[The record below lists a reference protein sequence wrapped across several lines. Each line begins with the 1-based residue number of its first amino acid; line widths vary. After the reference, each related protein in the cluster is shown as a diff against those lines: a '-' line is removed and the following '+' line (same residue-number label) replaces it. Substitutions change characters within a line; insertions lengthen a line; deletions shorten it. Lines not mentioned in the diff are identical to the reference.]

1 VSGPYD
7 INNLLDGIVTLPSV
21 PTTLARLLRMVD
33 DPDCPLGDVGKA
45 VAADPA
51 IALKALR
58 LVNSAYY
65 GLGQRVTSVEHAVNL
80 LGIKVVKNLVYTATV
95 FDTFKDG
102 AEYVF
107 RHSIACGVAM
117 RALIESGH
125 RAYGIDHEEAFV
137 YGIVHDSGK
146 LVLQEH
152 LPEESEK
159 ANQYCLQEGVPI
171 FEAEQKIIGVDH
183 AVLGAALAQN
193 WKLPHEL
200 VQAIGAHHDLSRC
213 SEPGI
218 RLLAASVAVADYMAG
233 SCGMVSTPGAAV
245 VPTPGAWAEAG
256 LTSQDVVGVMERF
269 FALLPG
275 VEELVQIASSASG

>member
-1 VSGPYD
+1 
-7 INNLLDGIVTLPSV
+7 
-21 PTTLARLLRMVD
+21 MVE

-102 AEYVF
+102 ADYVF

-117 RALIESGH
+117 RALVESGPQ
-125 RAYGIDHEEAFV
+125 AYDIGHEEAFV

-152 LPEESEK
+152 LPEEFEK
-159 ANQYCLQEGVPI
+159 ANQLCLTEGIPI
-171 FEAEQKIIGVDH
+171 FEAEQRTIGVDH

-193 WKLPHEL
+193 WKLPDEL

-213 SEPGI
+213 SETGT

-233 SCGMVSTPGAAV
+233 SCGMMSTPGAPV
-245 VPTPGAWAEAG
+245 VATPGAWTEAG
-256 LTSQDVVGVMERF
+256 LTSQGMADVMAQF
-269 FALLPG
+269 FTLLPG
-275 VEELVQIASSASG
+275 VEELVQIASSAAG